1 MRWAMGLYAWAGL
14 TTALAHG
21 LYALPQTGGARM
33 EALIV
38 GAAWPL
44 TGVAFAIKALL

>member
-1 MRWAMGLYAWAGL
+1 MRWTIGMYAWAGV
-14 TTALAHG
+14 TTSLAHG
-21 LYALPQTGGARM
+21 LYVLPYTGGARL